1 MKGTEGAI
9 AKAAEYI
16 RNSRYLT
23 ALTGSGVSAES
34 GIPTFR
40 GKDGLWNRYRPEE
53 LATPEAFARDPEL
66 VWKWYAWRMERVW
79 AAQPNPAHHAFCK
92 LEEMGFLK
100 ALITQ
105 NVDDLHERAGS
116 RNVIHMHG
124 MLRVVRCVRCGN
136 SVELREPPTV
146 PPLPVCDCG
155 GLLRPGV
162 VWFGEPIP
170 EDVLRRAFDEANL
183 SDVMIV
189 AGTSALVYPAAG
201 LPLVVKRKGGVII
214 EVNPDKTPLTEHADV
229 SIREKAGDALR
240 GILDVLFL

>member
-1 MKGTEGAI
+1 MKSADI
-9 AKAAEYI
+9 AKAADYI
-16 RNSRYLT
+16 RKARYLT
-23 ALTGSGVSAES
+23 ALTGAGVSAES

-53 LATPEAFARDPEL
+53 LATPEAFARDPET
-66 VWKWYAWRMERVW
+66 VWKWYAWRMEKVW
-79 AAQPNPAHHAFCK
+79 AANPNPAHYALRK
-92 LEEMGFLK
+92 LEEMGLLK
-100 ALITQ
+100 TLITQ

-116 RNVIHMHG
+116 KNVIHIHG
-124 MLRVVRCVRCGN
+124 ALRIVRCVSCGN
-136 SVELREPPTV
+136 SIDLSTPPTV
-146 PPLPVCDCG
+146 PPIPLCSCG

-170 EDVLRRAFDEANL
+170 EDVLHRSFDEANL

-201 LPLVVKRKGGVII
+201 LPLVIKSRGGVIV

-229 SIREKAGDALR
+229 SIREKAGDALSS
-240 GILDVLFL
+240 IIEVLLS